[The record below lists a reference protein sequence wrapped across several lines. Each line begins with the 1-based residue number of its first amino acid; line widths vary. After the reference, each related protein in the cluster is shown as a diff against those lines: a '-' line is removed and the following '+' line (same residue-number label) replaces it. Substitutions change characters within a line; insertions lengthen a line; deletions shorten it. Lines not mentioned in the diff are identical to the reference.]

1 MAVTS
6 ARSYGKLVVCAAQ
19 DLRPGH
25 GGPKRAECLGVLVDL
40 GGVPTKIIHLKGYV
54 QDMSSDCWAIY

>member
-1 MAVTS
+1 M
-6 ARSYGKLVVCAAQ
+6 VCAAQ

-25 GGPKRAECLGVLVDL
+25 GGPKRAECLGDLVDL
-40 GGVPTKIIHLKGYV
+40 GPGVPTKIIHLKGYV